1 MYDFQPVERD
11 LDALEAL
18 GLPYCEMLVQKDH
31 QVLFHAHRGQEG
43 LGKRFFLYSC
53 SKLMTVTG
61 VLRLVERGLVELDAP
76 VARYLPAFEKAFL
89 LENGVR
95 RAPETVMTV
104 RHLFTMSGGLDYD
117 FSKPPIRTAT
127 AQPGA
132 NTVSVVNSF
141 VESPLCFNPG
151 DRFQYSLCHD
161 VLAAVAEQVTGKPFG
176 QYMQE
181 EVFGPLGMTRTSFS
195 FQPEEIAPQYRFDEK
210 TRAYEKTP
218 CECVYMLNPNYYSGG
233 AGVVSTADDMAR
245 LVDALACKGQSREGY
260 ALLRPETVALLHTE
274 QLSRLVKDP
283 AFGCPAGP
291 GYSYGLGVR
300 VLVDKSQGQPS
311 PLGEFG
317 WDGAAGSY
325 ELCDCENGV
334 SIAFITHVSGWTAIR
349 PVFHAP
355 LRNAVYQALRIG

>member
-1 MYDFQPVERD
+1 MLDCTHLQKD
-11 LDALEAL
+11 LDALQAL
-18 GLPYCEMLVQKDH
+18 GLPYCEVVVRRNH
-31 QVLFHAHRGQEG
+31 QLLFQDHRGTEG
-43 LGKRFFLYSC
+43 LGKRVFLYSC
-53 SKLMTVTG
+53 SKLFTVTG
-61 VLRLVERGLVELDAP
+61 VLRLVERGVIGLDDP
-76 VARYLPAFEKAFL
+76 VSKYLPAFGRAFVM
-89 LENGVR
+89 ENG
-95 RAPETVMTV
+95 APRPPHNTMTL
-104 RHLFTMSGGLDYD
+104 RHLFTMSAGLDYNLQTA
-117 FSKPPIRTAT
+117 PIQAAARKADADTI
-127 AQPGA
+127 
-132 NTVSVVNSF
+132 SVVNAIP
-141 VESPLCFNPG
+141 ESPLCFDPG

-161 VLAAVAEQVTGKPFG
+161 VLAAVAEAATGKPFAE
-176 QYMQE
+176 YMAQ
-181 EVFGPLGMTRTSFS
+181 EVFAPLGMQRTSYTYT
-195 FQPEEIAPQYRFDEK
+195 EEELAPQYLFDADA
-210 TRAYEKTP
+210 RVFQPY
-218 CECVYMLNPNYYSGG
+218 PNACGYILAPHYYSGG
-233 AGVVSTADDMAR
+233 AGVVSTAEDMAR

-349 PVFHAP
+349 PIFHAP